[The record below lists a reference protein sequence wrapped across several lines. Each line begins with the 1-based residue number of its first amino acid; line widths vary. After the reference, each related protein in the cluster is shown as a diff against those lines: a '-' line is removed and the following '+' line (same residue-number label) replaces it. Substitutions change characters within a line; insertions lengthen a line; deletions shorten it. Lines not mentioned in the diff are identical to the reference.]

1 MVEGLPAAADTGRRA
16 TSCAAIRRSEG
27 QQPATGQGLAGQSR
41 ARSFGIEFT
50 YHGAT
55 GHSDPER
62 AERVLALSD
71 IRAQFRPELEAARA
85 VRFGPLPREHMRTVL
100 DRSAWRGGR
109 EPSTTLKGA

>member
-1 MVEGLPAAADTGRRA
+1 
-16 TSCAAIRRSEG
+16 
-27 QQPATGQGLAGQSR
+27 
-41 ARSFGIEFT
+41 
-50 YHGAT
+50 
-55 GHSDPER
+55 
-62 AERVLALSD
+62 VLALSD